1 MKRLVLKKLV
11 IISQKSEEAKVVEF
25 DDKLTVITGE
35 NPDGVTINRTG
46 KSVVMKSIYYSL
58 GVNLKKYTSNW
69 NSLQLTTIVFFN
81 YDDKQYELY
90 RNKERFILKSKDT
103 INFFKNIS
111 QLREYF
117 VELFNFKI
125 RMPIKKDD
133 TSTVYAYP
141 GAIFMPFYID
151 QDKGWSGTWDSFS
164 DIFNGQ
170 WKQEVLLYHMGIRT
184 SKYYDLLEEKVD
196 LELNNKE
203 NKRQETTLKIL
214 LKNHIQ
220 KYKGYLD
227 INLDLNTFAEEIAQ
241 LTNELNIQMNKRNI
255 IKDEI
260 VNCFNELR
268 EWEELF
274 VTAEKVYNELIRDVD
289 YIENDLQEDI
299 VICPICGTTHEN
311 NIQHHFNMYSEIQE
325 CEETMQ
331 SYFEERSKIEKRVQK
346 QMDELKEL
354 EDYVNRINEILERK
368 REAVTFK
375 DIVVAEGSKSILE
388 DLRTELFQIETN
400 IKKVQKR
407 LNDIT
412 TEQRAITRA
421 GKYINDLYLE
431 NLKINLEILNVTDI
445 DIKDLKKFKASFNS
459 GGNDLP
465 CAILAQIFT
474 LYLIS
479 SRYSTTVSAPIVLDA
494 IFQQE
499 PAKEKINTIWDFVIT
514 NQPQNSQLIISTT
527 EMHDKE
533 VEGKVIQLTKE
544 KGLLNKEDYISEN
557 ENISF
562 YKNELLNRLKIES
575 KN

>member
-1 MKRLVLKKLV
+1 M
-11 IISQKSEEAKVVEF
+11 
-25 DDKLTVITGE
+25 
-35 NPDGVTINRTG
+35 
-46 KSVVMKSIYYSL
+46 
-58 GVNLKKYTSNW
+58 
-69 NSLQLTTIVFFN
+69 
-81 YDDKQYELY
+81 
-90 RNKERFILKSKDT
+90 
-103 INFFKNIS
+103 
-111 QLREYF
+111 
-117 VELFNFKI
+117 
-125 RMPIKKDD
+125 
-133 TSTVYAYP
+133 
-141 GAIFMPFYID
+141 
-151 QDKGWSGTWDSFS
+151 
-164 DIFNGQ
+164 
-170 WKQEVLLYHMGIRT
+170 
-184 SKYYDLLEEKVD
+184 LEEKVD

-203 NKRQETTLKIL
+203 NKRQESTLKIV
-214 LKNHIQ
+214 LKNHIE

-255 IKDEI
+255 IKEEI

-274 VTAEKVYNELIRDVD
+274 VAAEKVYNELLKDVD
-289 YIENDLQEDI
+289 YVENDLQEDT
-299 VICPICGTTHEN
+299 VICPICGTMHEN
-311 NIQHHFNMYSEIQE
+311 SIQNHFNMYSEIQE

-346 QMDELKEL
+346 QMDELKGL
-354 EDYVNRINEILERK
+354 EDYINKINEILDRK

-388 DLRTELFQIETN
+388 DLRLELSQTQTSIER
-400 IKKVQKR
+400 IQKR

-412 TEQRAITRA
+412 TEQRTITRA
-421 GKYINDLYLE
+421 GKHINDLYLE
-431 NLKINLEILNVTDI
+431 KLKINLEMLNVIDI
-445 DIKDLKKFKASFNS
+445 DSKDLKRFKASFNS

-499 PAKEKINTIWDFVIT
+499 PAKEKINAIWDFVIT
-514 NQPQNSQLIISTT
+514 NQPQDSQVIISTT

-533 VEGKVIQLTKE
+533 VEGKVIKLTKE
-544 KGLLNKEDYISEN
+544 KGLLNREDYISEN
-557 ENISF
+557 KNISF
-562 YKNELLNRLKIES
+562 YKNELLNRLKIEI